1 MLKSLPAVALG
12 RICSCAS
19 APAARQFPCPS
30 RCTPAPPVPTLV
42 TQAIHVPI
50 PLTPAV
56 SLSRLCCPSS
66 TRAHPLCLSRNSAH
80 TSLLQ
85 QYLPHPLCPSIT
97 VPNVFALAGAHPDT
111 PAVPAPT
118 LRRSQP
124 CTKVV
129 LLCDVCLSEV
139 SSWLDIIETKAA
151 HIVSAGWV
159 RPPARG
165 RETHQPGGA
174 PACRPAVLQWRRC
187 HRVTTSSL
195 KLRCTCCV
203 SS

>member
-1 MLKSLPAVALG
+1 MLKGPASGCTWPDMQLCQRPCSPAVPLPIPMHPSTTRAH
-12 RICSCAS
+12 SCYPGNTCAHPLDPS
-19 APAARQFPCPS
+19 SIIVPLMLPEQHPCPS
-30 RCTPAPPVPTLV
+30 
-42 TQAIHVPI
+42 
-50 PLTPAV
+50 
-56 SLSRLCCPSS
+56 
-66 TRAHPLCLSRNSAH
+66 LCLSRNRAH

-118 LRRSQP
+118 LRWSQP
-124 CTKVV
+124 CTRVV
-129 LLCDVCLSEV
+129 LLSDVCLSEV